1 MSPIGR
7 IFIVLNLILSAAFL
21 GWASKALSSTE
32 NYKQQLADASKEHA
46 AAMEAKE
53 AELSKMQVDLNDV
66 TRQQATFREERDQQ
80 KAEAERLRSQ
90 LDEAKRAGDAMQA
103 NLTKIQ
109 STLGDYNNTISQL
122 TQQKDSAVERAH
134 EAERERDSA
143 VQEKDAAE
151 MARRDAVEG
160 QKGADTMVADLRSEN
175 AGLRDQI
182 STLQTRMAI
191 VAANTGINLNE
202 VEPVPMINAYVLDVN
217 SELNFVVLNKGAKD
231 GVKAGYTFDI
241 YRGSSYKGQVQV
253 RDVQDGMSS
262 ALIKNQKSPIAKG
275 DQAATRL

>member
-7 IFIVLNLILSAAFL
+7 IFIVLNLVLSAAFL
-21 GWASKALSSTE
+21 GWASNALSTTE
-32 NYKQQLADASKEHA
+32 DYKTQLEDANKEHA
-46 AAMEAKE
+46 AALEAKE

-80 KAEAERLRSQ
+80 KADAERLRTQ
-90 LDEAKRAGDAMQA
+90 LDEQKRANDTMQA

-109 STLGDYNNTISQL
+109 STLGDYNNTIAQL
-122 TQQKDSAVERAH
+122 TQQKDAAVERAH

-143 VQEKDAAE
+143 VQAKDAAE
-151 MARRDAVEG
+151 LARRDAVEA
-160 QKGADTMVADLRSEN
+160 QKNAETMVADLQSDKADLE
-175 AGLRDQI
+175 AEV
-182 STLQTRMAI
+182 SKMATRIAI
-191 VAANTGINLNE
+191 VQEQTGIALNT
-202 VEPVPMINAYVLDVN
+202 VEAVPTINAYILDVN
-217 SELNFVVLNKGAKD
+217 PDLGFVVLNKGAKD
-231 GVKAGYTFDI
+231 GVKAGYTFDV
-241 YRGSSYKGQVQV
+241 YRGSAYKGQVQV